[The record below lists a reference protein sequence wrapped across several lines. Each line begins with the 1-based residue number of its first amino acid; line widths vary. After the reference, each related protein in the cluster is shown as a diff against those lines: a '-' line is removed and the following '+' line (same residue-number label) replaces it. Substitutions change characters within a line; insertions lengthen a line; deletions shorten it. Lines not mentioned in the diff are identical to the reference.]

1 MRAAALEHQLIKARL
16 NTLQTQLHPH
26 FLFNALNAI
35 STLMRRDPRAAHD
48 TLMSFSELLRMALGH
63 SSRLEVPLS
72 EDLAFLRRYVEIQQ
86 LRLGDRFH
94 FEELIPTEFLEV
106 LVPTLL
112 LQPLVENAI
121 QHGIDPSPG
130 PGTVRVIVEAAGE
143 KLRVIVEDNGVGLSS
158 EEGRRTKGTGIGLG
172 NLRQRLESLY
182 GSSHRFEYGLR
193 ETGGVVVRV
202 EIPLRPS
209 HVNEMLP
216 AGS

>member
-1 MRAAALEHQLIKARL
+1 MRAASLEHQLLKARL

-35 STLMRRDPRAAHD
+35 STLMRRDPRAAQA
-48 TLMSFSELLRMALGH
+48 TLMSFSELLRIALSH

-86 LRLGDRFH
+86 VRLGDRLH
-94 FEELIPTEFLEV
+94 FQEVIPTEALDF

-121 QHGIDPSPG
+121 QHGIGPSPDS
-130 PGTVRVIVEAAGE
+130 GTVRVIVEPDGE
-143 KLRVIVEDNGVGLSS
+143 RLRVIVEDNGVGLTGD
-158 EEGRRTKGTGIGLG
+158 EGLRNKGTGIGLA
-172 NLRQRLESLY
+172 NLRLRLESLY
-182 GSSHRFEYGLR
+182 GSGHRFEYGPGKTR
-193 ETGGVVVRV
+193 GTVVRV

-209 HVNEMLP
+209 QVNDALLT
-216 AGS
+216 GL